1 MTIAEKIQ
9 YAADK
14 KVVTFFK
21 EGLFYKCY
29 NEDVM
34 VFVQHIKIS
43 FVLLFLC
50 SSFYLKAQTITGNL
64 SLLANQDIKIEG
76 FNGLKTYPISSTTI
90 DEKGNFKL
98 GYSQSDYGVGYLMS
112 SDNKPLFVILSGED
126 IEIMGEALSYVET
139 LKTVKG
145 QQNQWFE
152 QYAKE
157 HPRREQA
164 LSAWV
169 YLEKIYTLDSLFAIH
184 KTPVSAIEAEKQRIK
199 NEDAAFLAKL
209 PKDSYVSWF
218 LPTRK
223 LVSSVSTVAQY
234 RPEEIPATIA
244 AFRKIDYTDKRLY
257 KSGLFKDAIESHFW
271 LLENSGKPLD
281 SVFIEMRNSIDAMMI
296 HLVKDDKI
304 LNEVT
309 NYLFDLLERH
319 SLFDASEYLALK
331 VLNETSCTIDSDLA
345 KQLESY
351 RAMKKG
357 NIAPDILF
365 KGNFSAPGYEQNKAP
380 NKLSEIK
387 NNYTVIVFGA
397 SWCPKCTEELPEIAK
412 LYPKWKTNSVEVV
425 FVSLDEEKKTYHNFV
440 KDFPFI
446 STCDFKK
453 WESPIV
459 NDYYV
464 FGTPTMYFLDN
475 KREIL
480 LRPNSVKQMDAWV
493 DWYLV
498 EGNK

>member
-1 MTIAEKIQ
+1 MKNRILIILINLI
-9 YAADK
+9 
-14 KVVTFFK
+14 VVASV
-21 EGLFYKCY
+21 
-29 NEDVM
+29 N
-34 VFVQHIKIS
+34 
-43 FVLLFLC
+43 
-50 SSFYLKAQTITGNL
+50 AQTITGNL
-64 SLLANQDIKIEG
+64 SLLANQPIKLEG
-76 FNGLKTYPISSTTI
+76 FNGLKTYPISKSTF

-98 GYSQSDYGVGYLMS
+98 NYSKADYGVGYLMS
-112 SDNKPLFVILSGED
+112 ADEKPLFVMLSGED
-126 IEIMGEALSYVET
+126 IEIIGETLSYTET
-139 LKTVKG
+139 IQITKG
-145 QQNQWFE
+145 QENKWFE
-152 QYAKE
+152 QYAIE

-164 LSAWV
+164 LSAWI
-169 YLEKIYTLDSLFAIH
+169 YLEKMYTLDSLFSVQERPAHSIQ
-184 KTPVSAIEAEKQRIK
+184 TEKQRIK

-397 SWCPKCTEELPEIAK
+397 SWCPKCTEELPEIGK
-412 LYPKWKTNSVEVV
+412 LYPKWKTNGVEVV
-425 FVSLDEEKKTYHNFV
+425 FVSLDEEKKTYRNFV

-464 FGTPTMYFLDN
+464 FGTPTMYLLDN

-498 EGNK
+498 QGNK